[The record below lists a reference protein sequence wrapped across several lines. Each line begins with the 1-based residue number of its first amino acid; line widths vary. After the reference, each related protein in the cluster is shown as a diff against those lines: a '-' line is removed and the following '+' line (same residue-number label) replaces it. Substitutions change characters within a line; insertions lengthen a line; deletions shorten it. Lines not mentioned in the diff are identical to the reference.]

1 MLAASPDECVFDFG
15 EVVEV
20 VQTQLDLPGTTA
32 LDSVVHDTQAVK
44 REGLVDRI
52 DVL

>member
-1 MLAASPDECVFDFG
+1 VLAASPDECVFDFG
-15 EVVEV
+15 EVVEI

-32 LDSVVHDTQAVK
+32 LDSVVHDAQAVK